1 MVPHLAEEC
10 WTLTNAKQSIIFEP
24 WPKVNQS
31 FLEKSEVTVVIQ
43 INGKRR
49 AEVNVEK
56 DTSEK
61 QIYERI
67 KSIKNIND
75 ALDKNN
81 VVKSIYVP
89 NKILNIVLS
98 S

>member
-1 MVPHLAEEC
+1 M
-10 WTLTNAKQSIIFEP
+10 
-24 WPKVNQS
+24 NQS
-31 FLEKSEVTVVIQ
+31 FLEKREVTVVIQ

-67 KSIKNIND
+67 KNIKNIND

-81 VVKSIYVP
+81 IVKSIYVP
-89 NKILNIVLS
+89 NKILNIVLRS
-98 S
+98 